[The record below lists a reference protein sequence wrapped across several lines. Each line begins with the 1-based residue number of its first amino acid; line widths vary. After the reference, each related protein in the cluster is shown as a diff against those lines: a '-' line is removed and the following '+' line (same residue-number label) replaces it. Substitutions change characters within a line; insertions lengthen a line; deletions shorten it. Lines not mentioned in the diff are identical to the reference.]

1 MGGNEDEN
9 HQNTH
14 PERTAPSI
22 STSIHQDAKWREDAG
37 HALHKSIFCLL
48 SVGAFLTDR
57 FNLLDL
63 GFPLHAP
70 NI

>member
-1 MGGNEDEN
+1 MKMR
-9 HQNTH
+9 TIKIRILS
-14 PERTAPSI
+14 ERPLSI
-22 STSIHQDAKWREDAG
+22 STTTRQDAKWREDAG